1 MGPALGPLLGP
12 AHHGASASVGASPSW
27 GQRRGQRRGEHS
39 SGASAGANAGTSPA
53 WGQAVRSGMGSAQYG
68 ASSGASCFSKCF
80 EFSKFALRKFSNFSN
95 FRNPHF
101 EVFRIFSN
109 FRNAH
114 FESFRIFEFSKCT
127 FQEYAPTAP
136 RKRSAKA
143 FVTQTVIPREKPARR
158 RPHSLSSEANGKW
171 RSSDKHDTRKEP
183 RPRVQLR
190 KGAWAPQVAC
200 KASCGGTEP
209 HAMGA
214 GHGEKRA
221 SSARQGASSARQGA
235 APLPPSLQLTQ
246 AQLSTPKKTQHPKFS
261 ANRSRGTRPLAE
273 RKTRPAPVRGL
284 IQGSIRRAASVETPG
299 RRLAAVLA
307 GPPPWDPGGACCAS
321 HRRRSAR
328 GSTPRSGGE
337 CGRKM

>member
-1 MGPALGPLLGP
+1 MRKRCYPRLIP
-12 AHHGASASVGASPSW
+12 GA
-27 GQRRGQRRGEHS
+27 
-39 SGASAGANAGTSPA
+39 
-53 WGQAVRSGMGSAQYG
+53 
-68 ASSGASCFSKCF
+68 
-80 EFSKFALRKFSNFSN
+80 
-95 FRNPHF
+95 
-101 EVFRIFSN
+101 
-109 FRNAH
+109 
-114 FESFRIFEFSKCT
+114 
-127 FQEYAPTAP
+127 QEYAPTAP
-136 RKRSAKA
+136 RKRSAKT
-143 FVTQTVIPREKPARR
+143 FVTQTVIPREKPTRR
-158 RPHSLSSEANGKW
+158 RPHSFSSEANGKW

-200 KASCGGTEP
+200 KTSCGGTEP

-221 SSARQGASSARQGA
+221 SSARQGA

-246 AQLSTPKKTQHPKFS
+246 AKLSTPKKTQRKRVS
-261 ANRSRGTRPLAE
+261 AKRNRGTRPSAE
-273 RKTRPAPVRGL
+273 RITRPAPVRGL

-328 GSTPRSGGE
+328 GSTPRSGGV
-337 CGRKM
+337 CGRKITEN